1 MRKGTFWPSQ
11 NNRPRDLDSRAAQAP
26 VKEARKLGYLLPFP
40 RFAMYWSDSSEWN
53 AICWSD
59 SPEWKEV
66 VPVDNVSFQDRLLVN
81 YVLVDVR
88 VPSKYYKPDNWTRR
102 EHKRVL
108 FTFLRFY
115 YYYYYYIIRLWLV
128 LGIAVPAAAIIFFE
142 NQPG

>member
-1 MRKGTFWPSQ
+1 M
-11 NNRPRDLDSRAAQAP
+11 
-26 VKEARKLGYLLPFP
+26 
-40 RFAMYWSDSSEWN
+40 
-53 AICWSD
+53 
-59 SPEWKEV
+59 
-66 VPVDNVSFQDRLLVN
+66 N

-128 LGIAVPAAAIIFFE
+128 LGIAVPAAAIIFLRISLASVLIIWVLIHRLFLWGLVIFPPPNSLRWGCISVSLVKTE
-142 NQPG
+142 SR